1 MSNVPLFVWP
11 IGPIINTEP
20 IRYVV
25 NKTDHDLVVD
35 ALREQNRVLREALK
49 QFCDATETVA
59 ARMAYQCGL
68 GAGEWEAFIDQ
79 TNYYQQYKQGKAAL
93 AGQEGTHGS
102 RT

>member
-1 MSNVPLFVWP
+1 MPMGDN
-11 IGPIINTEP
+11 
-20 IRYVV
+20 IREEERAKVDGLQAV
-25 NKTDHDLVVD
+25 NRI
-35 ALREQNRVLREALK
+35 LREQNRVLREALK